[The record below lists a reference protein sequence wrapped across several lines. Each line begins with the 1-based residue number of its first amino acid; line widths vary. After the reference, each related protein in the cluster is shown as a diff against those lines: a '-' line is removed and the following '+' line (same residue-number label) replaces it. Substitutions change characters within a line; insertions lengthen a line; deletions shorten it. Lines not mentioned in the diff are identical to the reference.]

1 MAACLVIGPGR
12 GSGFEQLFLYH
23 TNNVMYPFF
32 WPILRPAIKLSAIPL
47 GKYLPC

>member
-23 TNNVMYPFF
+23 TNNVSFF
-32 WPILRPAIKLSAIPL
+32 FGRFSGLL
-47 GKYLPC
+47 